1 MHDQPLSVIDANH
14 SMKARRS
21 RMAAQPR
28 RFFSF
33 RYAEVARPIWSTR
46 FTEPLRT
53 AALAG
58 IALGADA
65 GFPSAQDTQARMAP
79 NVENTAIIPIRIT
92 SSSADITPSKL
103 HRICNAN
110 TLRSIGKRPN

>member
-1 MHDQPLSVIDANH
+1 
-14 SMKARRS
+14 
-21 RMAAQPR
+21 
-28 RFFSF
+28 
-33 RYAEVARPIWSTR
+33 
-46 FTEPLRT
+46 
-53 AALAG
+53 
-58 IALGADA
+58 
-65 GFPSAQDTQARMAP
+65 MAP